1 MKNLFFFISLSLL
14 FSVSYG
20 QMSHN
25 SKRFQVDEYYTIGPN
40 GKYELYKTHGFVENV
55 SSGQSGRIFIMPIL
69 EIDAKNIKY
78 FDSDGYKVSSY
89 NNDIY
94 SISIPIKVNAKLPS
108 THEIPAIGYAL
119 EQGTSVLGYYRPPLK
134 NDFGQPLIHP
144 NAMAFAAQIN
154 QQTQKYEEILKKQ
167 NDIINK
173 YQNYKPEL
181 VSLSELEIKVKV
193 GNEIVYDESYYG
205 TYITTSGEL
214 ESISIN
220 KPINYIKNRIASGD
234 FSVYVSYK
242 FRDSKSSFIDVKFDA
257 KAIVNQFMDEAQQ
270 SMVRQKSSG
279 WSFLGFGS
287 RRKSIRSSFNHTVKN
302 NYSGSTYSST
312 SIEMFDADER
322 MIEQFENAF
331 FPTLSKSQA
340 IENHLNA
347 AKIAEQQGNTELQKI
362 HENYVLSLQ
371 NNDPNLEVDIA
382 KAVAALS
389 KKDYVGFI
397 ANGVRWGD
405 YKASGN
411 SDFRRVI
418 NDNYEFTQHK
428 DWNQTKR
435 VSIQHS
441 ITEKVSTKQS
451 VSYKGGI
458 GLIDGIPHQ
467 FYGNVNEYGFVKQKL
482 FKGIILGP
490 IIAGSPLHK
499 NNIIPGI
506 FLISINGYNVYDAE
520 SLTSSL
526 KNVEPDEQISLTFI
540 ESNGPFFVPRTI
552 SLETEN
558 LPDFKK

>member
-1 MKNLFFFISLSLL
+1 MKKLYVFVLSILA
-14 FSVSYG
+14 FSISYG
-20 QMSHN
+20 QILHN
-25 SKRFQVDEYYTIGPN
+25 SKRFQVDEYYTIGPT
-40 GKYELYKTHGFVENV
+40 GQYELYKTHGFVENV
-55 SSGQSGRIFIMPIL
+55 SGNQSGRIFIMPLL
-69 EIDAKNIKY
+69 EVDTKNIKY
-78 FDSDGYKVSSY
+78 FDSEGYKVSSY

-94 SISIPIKVNAKLPS
+94 SIAIPIKINAKLPG
-108 THEIPAIGYAL
+108 TAEIPAIGYAL
-119 EQGTSVLGYYRPPLK
+119 EKGTSVLGYYRPPLK

-144 NAMAFAAQIN
+144 NAMAFAVQIN
-154 QQTQKYEEILKKQ
+154 TQTQKYDELIKKQ
-167 NDIINK
+167 NDIIEK

-181 VSLSELEIKVKV
+181 ISLSELEIKVKV
-193 GNEIVYDESYYG
+193 GSEIVYNESYYG

-214 ESISIN
+214 ESIAIN
-220 KPINYIKNRIASGD
+220 NPTNYIKNRVASGD
-234 FSVYVSYK
+234 FAVYVSYK
-242 FRDSKSSFIDVKFDA
+242 FRDTKSSFIDAKFDA
-257 KAIVNQFMDEAQQ
+257 QAIVNQFMDEAQQ
-270 SMVRQKSSG
+270 SMVSQKSSG

-287 RRKSIRSSFNHTVKN
+287 RRKSIKSSFNHTLQN
-302 NYSGSTYSST
+302 SYSGNTSSST
-312 SIEMFDADER
+312 SIEMFDADEK

-347 AKIAEQQGNTELQKI
+347 AKVAEQQGNTQLQKI

-371 NNDPNLEVDIA
+371 NNDPDLEVDIA
-382 KAVAALS
+382 KAVAALG

-397 ANGVRWGD
+397 AHGVRWGD

-435 VSIQHS
+435 ISIQHS
-441 ITEKVSTKQS
+441 ITEKVNSEQT

-467 FYGNVNEYGFVKQKL
+467 FYGNVNEFGFVSQKL
-482 FKGIILGP
+482 FRGIILGP

-506 FLISINGYNVYDAE
+506 FLISINGNDVYDAE
-520 SLTSSL
+520 SLTKSL
-526 KNVEPDEQISLTFI
+526 RNIEPNEQITLTFI
-540 ESNGPFFVPRTI
+540 ESNGPFFVARSI
-552 SLETEN
+552 SLETEY